1 MTRLD
6 RALTQ
11 YSRAAMRIDTAT
23 RTATVTALAALHRT
37 RRQWENEART
47 HGATTADLD
56 AARRTA
62 AA

>member
-11 YSRAAMRIDTAT
+11 YSRAAARIDIAARAGTAS
-23 RTATVTALAALHRT
+23 ALAALHRT

-62 AA
+62 